1 MDEEAFAL
9 LRLQHGDPDA
19 LNELHRRLGR
29 QVYAVAFH
37 LLHSPQE
44 AEEVV
49 QDTFIRLSERAGSY
63 HPELG
68 SPRAFIYTV
77 ARNAALSRL
86 RARGSRPVSVEPV
99 GAEGTSTAA
108 GGAGWGQ
115 SGTDG
120 AAAGQDAWDR
130 FGAAHSANPEEVETR
145 VVVQAA
151 MQRLPDRDQTLIL
164 DAFFD
169 GLTHPEIASKR
180 ELPLGTV
187 KSRLRRA
194 LLTMRHHLEDT

>member
-9 LRLQHGDPDA
+9 LRLQHGDLDA
-19 LNELHRRLGR
+19 LTELHRLLGR

-49 QDTFIRLSERAGSY
+49 QDTFMRLSERSGSY
-63 HPELG
+63 RPELG
-68 SPRAFIYTV
+68 SPRAFMYTV

-86 RARGSRPVSVEPV
+86 RARSSRPVTQEPMASLGGTGSGGTGSVGTEPQHH
-99 GAEGTSTAA
+99 AWEGLEAA
-108 GGAGWGQ
+108 PSERGRADLDTQ
-115 SGTDG
+115 LV
-120 AAAGQDAWDR
+120 
-130 FGAAHSANPEEVETR
+130 VE
-145 VVVQAA
+145 AA

-164 DAFFD
+164 DAFFG
-169 GLTHPEIASKR
+169 GLSHPEIAAKR

-194 LLTMRHHLEDT
+194 LLAMRHHLEDT

>member
-9 LRLQHGDPDA
+9 LRLQHGDLDA
-19 LNELHRRLGR
+19 LTELHRQLGR

-49 QDTFIRLSERAGSY
+49 QDTFFRLSERAGSY

-86 RARGSRPVSVEPV
+86 RARGSRPVSLEPLGVE
-99 GAEGTSTAA
+99 ADGTATGGRGTGST
-108 GGAGWGQ
+108 G
-115 SGTDG
+115 
-120 AAAGQDAWDR
+120 AGQDAWDQ
-130 FGAAHSANPEEVETR
+130 FGAVPAATSDDLETQ

-169 GLTHPEIASKR
+169 GLTHPEIAVKR

-194 LLTMRHHLEDT
+194 LLAMRHHLEDT

>member
-9 LRLQHGDPDA
+9 LRLQHGDLDA
-19 LNELHRRLGR
+19 LSELHRQLGR

-37 LLHSPQE
+37 LLNSPQE

-49 QDTFIRLSERAGSY
+49 QDTFTRLSAHASSY
-63 HPELG
+63 HPQLG

-86 RARGSRPVSVEPV
+86 RARSSRPVNLEPV
-99 GAEGTSTAA
+99 GGDGSAEKSRPGESNSGTAD
-108 GGAGWGQ
+108 GAG
-115 SGTDG
+115 
-120 AAAGQDAWDR
+120 GQDAWDR
-130 FGAAHSANPEEVETR
+130 FGAAPSGNSEELETR
-145 VVVQAA
+145 VMVQAA
-151 MQRLPDRDQTLIL
+151 MQRLPDRDHTLIL

-169 GLTHPEIASKR
+169 GLTHPEIAVKR